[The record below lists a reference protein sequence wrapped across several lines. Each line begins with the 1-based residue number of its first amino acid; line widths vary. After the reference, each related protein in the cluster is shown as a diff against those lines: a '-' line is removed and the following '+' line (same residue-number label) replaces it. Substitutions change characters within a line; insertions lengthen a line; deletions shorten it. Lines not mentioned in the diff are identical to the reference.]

1 MAGGGLKGRV
11 YIDLENTHYVD
22 AEVTATLSGIEAG
35 KAGLHHFE
43 GDEIFHVMFVTER
56 GAQEKYDLNDPVLR
70 RKIKGE
76 LSGQQYNDR
85 LQLKIQGLK
94 LEINVYRPG
103 INNN

>member
-11 YIDLENTHYVD
+11 YINLENTHYVD

-56 GAQEKYDLNDPVLR
+56 GEQEKPDLNNPRDREMIR
-70 RKIKGE
+70 RE
-76 LSGQQYNDR
+76 LSDQQYNDR
-85 LQLKIQGLK
+85 LQLKIQRL
-94 LEINVYRPG
+94 NF
-103 INNN
+103 